1 MHTKSHLL
9 LILSIFLFLC
19 QSNAGQTAT
28 VVFISDTKVEIE
40 IKDPIDGYP
49 NSFYVT
55 RKIKL
60 EPNIPVS
67 HEINV
72 DDFAF
77 LNIEPQQM
85 YGRYSL
91 LLLEGSHL
99 TVNYLAG
106 KTTLTGD
113 NAAGIEYLYANYIK
127 RGEGFYVNQ
136 LVPVMESKI
145 TDSIDFAGLDKEM
158 EAWRKDLPYKKDL
171 LHLLKEK
178 NISNKAY
185 DILSKTLEYFY
196 LNVESDLYMF
206 TMQGQ
211 MKGYVPPKEERFKLF
226 ERIENLCTDKR
237 YLNEKA
243 PKYLYSSNEY
253 YNLKYRFLS
262 EEKKDEL
269 NRQYDELVLGNFI
282 SWMLA
287 PDYIQLPLFGDNT
300 ISQFQNGVGLLTS
313 KEFVQWFQKKFPD
326 KEHTKII
333 SKLYTDQQE
342 KLNRPNETQA
352 IFLDN
357 KAINSFQDLVQLKEL
372 KGKYLYIDLWASWCS
387 PCLAQFK
394 YGDQVHDLLHKYK
407 DVSVV
412 YISIDEDRNDKAW
425 KKQIYFHHLNG
436 FHIRTTE
443 TFSKYISSK
452 LYDGKMISVPRYL
465 LLDKNGDILEDNLPR
480 PSELQKL
487 EKALENFF
495 KSNY

>member
-1 MHTKSHLL
+1 MNKKNLL
-9 LILSIFLFLC
+9 LTILTLFLFSC
-19 QSNAGQTAT
+19 QSNTTHIET
-28 VVFISDTKVEIE
+28 VIFISDAEVEIK

-49 NSFYVT
+49 NPFYVT

-77 LNIEPQQM
+77 LNIESQQM
-85 YGRYSL
+85 QMKYPL
-91 LLLEGSHL
+91 LLLEGSTL
-99 TVNYLAG
+99 TVNYLNG
-106 KTTLTGD
+106 EVKLSGD
-113 NAAGIEYLYANYIK
+113 NAAGIEYLYTNYIK
-127 RGEGFYVNQ
+127 RGKGFYVNQ
-136 LVPVMESKI
+136 LAPVMESKI

-158 EAWRKDLPYKKDL
+158 EAWRKDLLYKKDL

-196 LNVESDLYMF
+196 LNVESDLYMC

-211 MKGYVPPKEERFKLF
+211 VKGYVPTKEERFKLF
-226 ERIENLCTDKR
+226 ERIENLCTDEK

-243 PKYLYSSNEY
+243 PKYLYSSNDY
-253 YNLKYRFLS
+253 DNLKYRFLTD
-262 EEKKDEL
+262 EMKDEL

-287 PDYIQLPLFGDNT
+287 PDYIQLKKFGTNA
-300 ISQFQNGVGLLTS
+300 ISQLQDGVGRLTS

-326 KEHTKII
+326 KEHTQII

-342 KLNRPNETQA
+342 KLNGSNETQA

-357 KAINSFQDLVQLKEL
+357 KAINSFQDLVQSEEL

-394 YGDQVHDLLHKYK
+394 YSDQVHDLIHKYK
-407 DVSVV
+407 NVSVV
-412 YISIDEDRNDKAW
+412 YISIDEDRDDKTW
-425 KKQIYFHHLNG
+425 KKQIYYHHLDG
-436 FHIRTTE
+436 FHMRATE

-452 LYDGKMISVPRYL
+452 LYDGKMTSVPRYIF
-465 LLDKNGDILEDNLPR
+465 LDKNGDILDDNLPR

-487 EKALENFF
+487 EKALDKIFL
-495 KSNY
+495 KSN